1 MSGEHSDIATPLRV
15 LKRYEY
21 TTEKQNMLIDLQT
34 PYDNTHFYWN
44 YRNKTKGTNVFTVV
58 L

>member
-34 PYDNTHFYWN
+34 PYDNTHFRWN
-44 YRNKTKGTNVFTVV
+44 YKIKQKERTCFTVV